1 RDDIRMT
8 AEKAYLHSNLA
19 VIGIRGRY
27 KESQHSAQDNKPPAR
42 DVIVEIKKIRQETFA
57 LYESTATGSVTDT
70 IAGKSLFR
78 QPKILL
84 FMAIPALAIGS
95 VVYDGGPR
103 LL

>member
-1 RDDIRMT
+1 
-8 AEKAYLHSNLA
+8 
-19 VIGIRGRY
+19 
-27 KESQHSAQDNKPPAR
+27 QDNKPPAR

-103 LL
+103 LLMGDPVSPPA

>member
-1 RDDIRMT
+1 M
-8 AEKAYLHSNLA
+8 
-19 VIGIRGRY
+19 
-27 KESQHSAQDNKPPAR
+27 
-42 DVIVEIKKIRQETFA
+42 IVEIKKIRQETFA

-84 FMAIPALAIGS
+84 FMAALAIGS

-103 LL
+103 CSPLYRRLLLELLRLLKPVLLWVLRVLWCGWS